1 MNLLTYIGM
10 VLEPNV
16 SVIKKNRMHTSDSE
30 TFVKTS
36 LANRPGVKLTSHS
49 ISLSKIA
56 VRG

>member
-16 SVIKKNRMHTSDSE
+16 SVIKNRMHTSDSE
-30 TFVKTS
+30 TFVNTN
-36 LANRPGVKLTSHS
+36 LANRPCAKFTIHK